1 MKKCTIILMLAIATQ
16 VSAQNAANVTD
27 TSVNTMQNG
36 WYIEGAGQ
44 SILGVT
50 FNYERYFSKKPGGLS
65 VHVGFGGGYLPSI
78 FEDGVTVFGAIS
90 AGLSYNIPVSANKQ
104 HFIEVGVGYAYL
116 FGGTG
121 SDAGGGSLGSVNAGY
136 RYISPSGKLQIRAT
150 LMPAVFL
157 LSGGGGGPLPWAGFS
172 IGRRF

>member
-1 MKKCTIILMLAIATQ
+1 MKKLTIILMLAIATQ
-16 VSAQNAANVTD
+16 ASAQNAGTEND
-27 TSVNTMQNG
+27 TAVNTMQNG
-36 WYIEGAGQ
+36 WYIEAAGQ
-44 SILGVT
+44 SLIGVT

-65 VHVGFGGGYLPSI
+65 LHVGLGGGYMPNI
-78 FEDGVTVFGAIS
+78 FEDGITLFGAIP

-116 FGGTG
+116 FGGSG
-121 SDAGGGSLGSVNAGY
+121 GDVSGGSLGSAIASY
-136 RYISPSGKLQIRAT
+136 RYLSPSGKLQIRAT

-157 LSGGGGGPLPWAGFS
+157 LGDGGGGPIPWIGFS